1 MDFGGFI
8 IVGLLG
14 IAFVFFVSLAL
25 LMRLKYRKFSK
36 PVIITASVCLILF
49 LVSGSWI
56 FYIYFL
62 NEPLAIAAGEGDTS
76 RVAFLLKLGGS
87 PNAEGPD
94 ATYTA
99 LTGAAESGRT
109 DVVKLLLQKGADPL
123 LRDGEGRTPVERA
136 RRNEHF
142 EIVRLIEEA
151 QRRREGRPSAQN
163 NNH

>member
-36 PVIITASVCLILF
+36 LVIITASIFLVLF
-49 LVSGSWI
+49 LASGSWI

-62 NEPLAIAAGEGDTS
+62 NEPLAIAAGEGDIS
-76 RVAFLLKLGGS
+76 KVAFLLKLGAS

-94 ATYTA
+94 ATLTA
-99 LTGAAESGRT
+99 LTGAAENGRA
-109 DVVKLLLQKGADPL
+109 DVVKLLLQKGADPF
-123 LRDGEGRTPVERA
+123 LRDGEGHTPVECA

-151 QRRREGRPSAQN
+151 ERRRDGRPATQK
-163 NNH
+163 

>member
-8 IVGLLG
+8 VVGLLG
-14 IAFVFFVSLAL
+14 IAFVLFVSLAL
-25 LMRLKYRKFSK
+25 LIRLKYRKFLK
-36 PVIITASVCLILF
+36 PVIITASIGLILF
-49 LVSGSWI
+49 LAGGSWI

-76 RVAFLLKLGGS
+76 RVAFLLKFGGS

-94 ATYTA
+94 ARYTA

-109 DVVKLLLQKGADPL
+109 DVVKLLLQKGADPF
-123 LRDGEGRTPVERA
+123 LRDGEGHTPVECA

-151 QRRREGRPSAQN
+151 ERRRDGHPARQK
-163 NNH
+163 